1 MARFS
6 RNTDQA
12 TSANPAPADRTLS
25 AALASNASKQFE
37 TSGESTMWTHS
48 TSIATTATPEALW
61 RLFEDVAG
69 WTDWNAGIERVA
81 LNGPFAAGTTFD
93 MKAPGMDEFRSTLR
107 DVRPNAGFVDE
118 TVLEGT
124 RFLVS
129 HDLQR
134 LPSGGTRVT
143 YAITVEGPEA
153 QTLGP
158 LVTADF
164 PEVLAALKAL
174 AERAPAEVVQ

>member
-1 MARFS
+1 
-6 RNTDQA
+6 
-12 TSANPAPADRTLS
+12 
-25 AALASNASKQFE
+25 
-37 TSGESTMWTHS
+37 MWTHS

-153 QTLGP
+153 ATLGP

-174 AERAPAEVVQ
+174 AERVPAEATQ

>member
-1 MARFS
+1 
-6 RNTDQA
+6 
-12 TSANPAPADRTLS
+12 
-25 AALASNASKQFE
+25 
-37 TSGESTMWTHS
+37 MWTHS

-69 WTDWNAGIERVA
+69 WTSWNAGIERIA

-93 MKAPGMDEFRSTLR
+93 MKAPGMDAFRSTLR
-107 DVRPNAGFVDE
+107 DVRPHAGFVDE

-129 HDLQR
+129 HELQR

-143 YAITVEGPEA
+143 YAITIEGPEA
-153 QTLGP
+153 ATLGP

-164 PEVLAALKAL
+164 PEVLAALKAV
-174 AERAPAEVVQ
+174 AERAPAEVPQ

>member
-1 MARFS
+1 
-6 RNTDQA
+6 
-12 TSANPAPADRTLS
+12 
-25 AALASNASKQFE
+25 
-37 TSGESTMWTHS
+37 MWTHS
-48 TSIATTATPEALW
+48 TSIATSAPPEALW

-69 WTDWNAGIERVA
+69 WTGWNAGIERIA
-81 LNGPFAAGTTFD
+81 LNGPFASGSTFD
-93 MKAPGMDEFRSTLR
+93 MKAPGMDSFRSTLR

-118 TVLEGT
+118 TVLEDT

-129 HDLQR
+129 HELQP

-143 YAITVEGPEA
+143 YAIEVQGPEA
-153 QTLGP
+153 ATLGP

-174 AERAPAEVVQ
+174 AEQAAAGGPR

>member
-1 MARFS
+1 
-6 RNTDQA
+6 
-12 TSANPAPADRTLS
+12 
-25 AALASNASKQFE
+25 
-37 TSGESTMWTHS
+37 MWTD
-48 TSIATTATPEALW
+48 TASIVTTASPPALW

-69 WTDWNAGIERVA
+69 WKRWNAGIERIA
-81 LNGPFAAGTTFD
+81 LHGPFAAGSTFE
-93 MKAPGMDEFRSTLR
+93 MQPPGMDAFTSTLR

-129 HDLQR
+129 HELQS

-143 YAITVEGPEA
+143 YTVRVEGPEA
-153 QTLGP
+153 AMLGP

-174 AERAPAEVVQ
+174 AEQEAAGEP

>member
-1 MARFS
+1 
-6 RNTDQA
+6 
-12 TSANPAPADRTLS
+12 
-25 AALASNASKQFE
+25 
-37 TSGESTMWTHS
+37 MWTHS

-69 WTDWNAGIERVA
+69 WTNWNAGIEHVA
-81 LNGPFAAGTTFD
+81 LDGPFASGSTFE
-93 MKAPGMDEFRSTLR
+93 MKAPGMDAFRSTLR

-118 TVLEGT
+118 TVLEAT

-129 HDLQR
+129 HELHA

-143 YAITVEGPEA
+143 YAIRVEGPEA
-153 QTLGP
+153 ATLGP

-164 PEVLAALKAL
+164 PEVLAALKSL
-174 AERAPAEVVQ
+174 AERATPGEP